1 MSWDTRSLPELL
13 EPPELPA
20 DGVLMSCDTRP
31 LPELPELLEPLELP
45 ELLDLLEL
53 LELPET
59 LDLLELLE
67 LLAPIPLN
75 VGSPLSARL
84 CSKLRTQLGISW
96 RFVAM
101 TLRLSF
107 LGPLPDHSLIFLSS
121 AAATVAVSSRV
132 M

>member
-1 MSWDTRSLPELL
+1 MSWDTRSLLELL

-96 RFVAM
+96 LFVAM

>member
-13 EPPELPA
+13 EPPELPE
-20 DGVLMSCDTRP
+20 DDVLMSWDTRS
-31 LPELPELLEPLELP
+31 LP

-96 RFVAM
+96 LFVAM